1 MKLKGGTVKENDI
14 RLCMELCERL
24 RLEMER
30 SSEIPVQCL
39 SGKIRDALLE
49 VREFQRRE
57 LDEIRKRI
65 M

>member
-1 MKLKGGTVKENDI
+1 MEENDI

-24 RLEMER
+24 SLEMER

>member
-1 MKLKGGTVKENDI
+1 MKEKDI

-24 RLEMER
+24 RMEMER
-30 SSEIPVQCL
+30 TSKIPVQCL
-39 SGKIRDALLE
+39 SGKIRTALLE
-49 VREFQRRE
+49 VREFQRQE